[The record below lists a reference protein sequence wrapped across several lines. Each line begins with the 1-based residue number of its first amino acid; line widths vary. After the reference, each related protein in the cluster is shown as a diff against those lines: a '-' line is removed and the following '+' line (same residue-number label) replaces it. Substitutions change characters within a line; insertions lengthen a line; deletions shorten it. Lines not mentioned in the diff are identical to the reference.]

1 MFLYR
6 CNFEVDNGY
15 SRDKDSRVV
24 ISKYPLDKDEIEK
37 LLYTKKPYSDYE
49 TYIENLRIIP
59 IVLMNDAEVL

>member
-6 CNFEVDNGY
+6 CNFEVDNGC
-15 SRDKDSRVV
+15 SRGKDSRVV

-37 LLYTKKPYSDYE
+37 LLYIKKPYSDYE

>member
-15 SRDKDSRVV
+15 SRENDSRVV
-24 ISKYPLDKDEIEK
+24 VSKYPLDKDEIEK

>member
-6 CNFEVDNGY
+6 CRFEVDNGC
-15 SRDKDSRVV
+15 SRKNDSRVV

-37 LLYTKKPYSDYE
+37 LLYIKKPYSDYE
-49 TYIENLRIIP
+49 TYIENLKIIP